1 MPRDPKAVK
10 SKQDRPKNQDPT
22 RLRWRRVAARLSI
35 TELANKAGCSVP
47 YLWQLENGDYSA
59 SPEMLGKLADALG
72 CDITDLMP
80 PEPGTAV
87 SKLPKAPARV
97 KSAAA

>member
-22 RLRWRRVAARLSI
+22 RLRRRRVAARLSI
-35 TELANKAGCSVP
+35 TELAAMAGCSVS

-59 SPEMLGKLADALG
+59 SPELLGRLADGIG
-72 CDITDLMP
+72 CDITEIMP
-80 PEPGTAV
+80 PEPAG
-87 SKLPKAPARV
+87 
-97 KSAAA
+97 AAA